1 MLGHCCDLLEHLNR
15 SEAFLMFLATPTLF
29 LQWQVKMPAVYKKAC
44 WRRYYYFLS
53 VIYKKNLGTM
63 ERFRREKESVR
74 QREWPKRGFLRN
86 TVQVKIK
93 ETTNELK
100 NGKIDSS

>member
-1 MLGHCCDLLEHLNR
+1 
-15 SEAFLMFLATPTLF
+15 
-29 LQWQVKMPAVYKKAC
+29 
-44 WRRYYYFLS
+44 
-53 VIYKKNLGTM
+53 M

-100 NGKIDSS
+100 NGEIVSS

>member
-1 MLGHCCDLLEHLNR
+1 
-15 SEAFLMFLATPTLF
+15 MFLATPTLF

-100 NGKIDSS
+100 NGEIVSS

>member
-1 MLGHCCDLLEHLNR
+1 
-15 SEAFLMFLATPTLF
+15 MFLVTPTLF

-53 VIYKKNLGTM
+53 VIYIKKTWEPWSVLE
-63 ERFRREKESVR
+63 ERKKVQDREGER
-74 QREWPKRGFLRN
+74 PKRGFLRN

-93 ETTNELK
+93 ETTNELRD
-100 NGKIDSS
+100 GKIVSC

>member
-1 MLGHCCDLLEHLNR
+1 
-15 SEAFLMFLATPTLF
+15 
-29 LQWQVKMPAVYKKAC
+29 
-44 WRRYYYFLS
+44 
-53 VIYKKNLGTM
+53 M
-63 ERFRREKESVR
+63 ERFRREKESAR

-100 NGKIDSS
+100 DGKIVSS